1 MSKYTSIETK
11 EQLDLFYKDNKVVDW
26 LGFDTEFVGEK
37 RFETLLCLIQVVTT
51 NGLYII
57 DPIAIDDMS
66 PFLSLLERQ
75 DILKITH
82 AGENDYRVF
91 YNSYGVLPRNAFD
104 TQIAAGFIGYTY
116 PISFVKLV
124 ERELGINL
132 DKTYTVAD
140 WELRPLSP
148 DQILY
153 ALNDVIPLP
162 KLWQQLDIKVKELE
176 RTEWLKE
183 ELLKMEEASTYI
195 KDPVADAIFNPLIRT
210 LKQQKQLFLIR
221 LNQWRFA
228 EAKRKNYS
236 LDMILPAK
244 WIATIVKQIDSGKKA
259 MLNNRVL
266 PKWIAETYWDKLHD
280 MYKAPADP
288 QELELI
294 KQIPQVSSVDTKQQ
308 LDAEMLYLLI
318 KYKCFD
324 SKIAPEL
331 VINKSDLSYS
341 RPDELFPEH
350 DSNWRKAFLG
360 VEMVKWLDQ
369 KKNLQLKFETDKII
383 VTG

>member
-1 MSKYTSIETK
+1 MSIYTSIETK
-11 EQLDLFYKDNKVVDW
+11 EQLDLFYQKNKDTAW

-37 RFETLLCLIQVVTT
+37 RFETLLCLIQVVTSE
-51 NGLYII
+51 GVYII
-57 DPIAIDDMS
+57 DPLVINDIS
-66 PFLSLLERQ
+66 PFLTLLEKQ

-91 YNSYGVLPRNAFD
+91 YNSYGILPKNAFD
-104 TQIAAGFIGYTY
+104 TQIAAGFIGYSY

-124 ERELGINL
+124 ERELGMVL

-140 WELRPLSP
+140 WESRPLNQ

-162 KLWQQLDIKVKELE
+162 KLWQQLDKKVKELE
-176 RTEWLKE
+176 RTDWLKE
-183 ELLKMEEASTYI
+183 ELMKMEDVSAYI
-195 KDPVADAIFNPLIRT
+195 KDPVGDAIYNPLIRT
-210 LKQQKQLFLIR
+210 LKTQKQVFLIR
-221 LNQWRFA
+221 LNQWRYS

-266 PKWIAETYWDKLHD
+266 PKWIAETYWEKLSE
-280 MYKAPADP
+280 MYKTPATA

-294 KQIPQVSSVDTKQQ
+294 KKIPQIHSVDTKQQ

-324 SKIAPEL
+324 SRIAPEL

-341 RPDELFPEH
+341 RPDDLFPEH

-360 VEMVKWLDQ
+360 YEMVNWLDQ
-369 KKNLQLKFETDKII
+369 KKNLQLTFETDKII